1 MTPGLAC
8 AHRLACLHS
17 SCTLALLQR
26 WSTATLFSAF
36 HAWMLFA
43 AEAARQRS
51 VMGAALHRLHH
62 RTAIAAF
69 AAWREAAAVRAEQHA
84 KIQISLTRLSQ
95 QVCSLA
101 RHRSAPLGCC
111 STNLSSI
118 ARTSL

>member
-1 MTPGLAC
+1 MAPGLAS
-8 AHRLACLHS
+8 AHRLTCLHS
-17 SCTLALLQR
+17 SCPWAVLQR

-43 AEAARQRS
+43 AEAAHQRS
-51 VMGAALHRLHH
+51 VVGAALHRLHH

-69 AAWREAAAVRAEQHA
+69 AAWREAAAVRAEQRA

-101 RHRSAPLGCC
+101 RHRRASLGCC
-111 STNLSSI
+111 SNTLS
-118 ARTSL
+118 